1 MQKNF
6 VKHKEVLEWKN
17 DDQKKVRQLKLTKM
31 SNSIAA
37 LLNVTF
43 PILSPVS
50 PYRTGSHDNFQI
62 YCNAGLFFEIY
73 PITSIFFVLFL
84 TFHKKNTRPFPQ
96 PISNNPFSFL
106 RFYYQPFYQP
116 DMFISLFVFLII
128 NQLCVT
134 KLFRSAYLLPT
145 LLPTNMLLHDKPFPF
160 FITSLAV

>member
-116 DMFISLFVFLII
+116 DMFISLFVF
-128 NQLCVT
+128 
-134 KLFRSAYLLPT
+134 
-145 LLPTNMLLHDKPFPF
+145 
-160 FITSLAV
+160 